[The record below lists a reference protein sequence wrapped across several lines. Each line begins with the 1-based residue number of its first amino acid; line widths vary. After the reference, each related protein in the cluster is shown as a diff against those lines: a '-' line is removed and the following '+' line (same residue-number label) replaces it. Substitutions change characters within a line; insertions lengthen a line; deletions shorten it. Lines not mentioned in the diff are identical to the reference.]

1 ARSGAATR
9 RSRPDRRGGQSRMS
23 ETPRLTVMDVDTGID
38 DAMALALATRS
49 PELALLAATT
59 LAGTV
64 DVAQTTANTLN
75 VLAYLDAAD
84 VPVHRGASRA
94 LARPHHHAAHF
105 HGDSGLGS
113 AVLAASERGVSPERG
128 PAAIIRHAVAR
139 PGELTLVCTGPLT
152 NLAIALNVAPE
163 LPTLLKS
170 VVVMGGAYHVGGNV
184 TPHAEFNVFVD
195 PEAAVEV
202 FSNRAL
208 DLTVVGLDVT
218 YRVALPKAVW
228 EAAATVSSPYA
239 QLIARVCAWAWT
251 GHRRTGLFLHD
262 PLTVAVALDPTLVD
276 CTRRS
281 VTVSCAS
288 ENRGETRAE
297 RAGTIKVA
305 ETVEAERFLSSFAE
319 TLGLTWVSA
328 DPASL
333 VAV

>member
-1 ARSGAATR
+1 MAEGR
-9 RSRPDRRGGQSRMS
+9 
-23 ETPRLTVMDVDTGID
+23 TPLILDVDTGVD
-38 DAMALALATRS
+38 DAVAIALALADPRA
-49 PELALLAATT
+49 ELVAVTT
-59 LAGTV
+59 LAGNTGV
-64 DVAQTTANTLN
+64 EQVIQNTLK
-75 VLAYLDAAD
+75 VLGFLGAD
-84 VPVHRGASRA
+84 HIPVHRGASKPLVRE
-94 LARPHHHAAHF
+94 LRDGHYF
-105 HGDSGLGS
+105 HGRDGLGES
-113 AVLAASERGVSPERG
+113 DLPNVERPVAPDRG
-128 PAAIIRHAVAR
+128 PAAIIRLARER
-139 PGELTLVCTGPLT
+139 PGELTLVCQGPLT

-319 TLGLTWVSA
+319 TLGLTWVPA